1 MGILSKSTARATALA
16 AALFAVSCTSRLP
29 WSDEPI
35 GNEVN
40 LAFTIERNLV
50 ELTTA
55 RIDNRPGRFILGT
68 AARQTVVDPRFA
80 LKPGGPHSMQIGE
93 RATLRVT
100 PQFLDLGGVAD
111 AIVGSEA
118 WQRHAITINYKS
130 GIVSYQKYGIVPAE
144 MTVYRFDAEPMINVI
159 VNGQQ
164 VSAIVD
170 TTSPDTLVLP
180 ASAAGR
186 GTARVAIAGT
196 DFGTIDVAYA
206 NVSGARI
213 GNRLLSHF
221 LVTIDY
227 GKKWVGVW
235 RDPRIA
241 FSQFTPR
248 ADAGSTEPITK
259 HSPSPALVAGAL

>member
-1 MGILSKSTARATALA
+1 MGIITKSIVRATAYA

-29 WSDEPI
+29 WSNEPV

-40 LAFTIERNLV
+40 LAFTIERNLI
-50 ELTTA
+50 ELTTV
-55 RIDNRPGRFILGT
+55 RIDQRPGRFLLGT

-80 LKPGGPHSMQIGE
+80 LAPFGPHSLQMGE
-93 RATLRVT
+93 RETLRLT
-100 PQFLDLGGVAD
+100 PQLLDLGGVAD
-111 AIVGSEA
+111 AIVGIEA
-118 WQRHAITINYKS
+118 WKRHAITINYKS
-130 GIVSYQKYGIVPAE
+130 GIVSYQKYGIVPDA
-144 MTVYRFDAEPMINVI
+144 MKVYRFDAEPMINVL

-180 ASAAGR
+180 AQSYGR
-186 GTARVAIAGT
+186 GTARVVIAGT

-241 FSQFTPR
+241 LETRERP
-248 ADAGSTEPITK
+248 
-259 HSPSPALVAGAL
+259 GAS